1 MSRFSV
7 EYEQLWDFIPLSRWK
22 LKFNFVLLFFSFFF
36 FFVAQSIPV
45 AASTI
50 SLLMLSLDRYAT
62 VKHPRLA
69 QLRQRRFLPAFLAFA
84 SWISAVCVSVLVIL
98 EDGRNTDAAVNSTGI
113 NFTSQISMELTKEF
127 LMENNTKS
135 NTFIAN
141 PFAEM
146 IASNET
152 TTVDPFCQLNFG
164 TMQMPNFL
172 LTIYTLLV
180 FILPGVGVILN
191 HLGVHHKLC
200 ALSLTARAAHGE
212 LPLPMPIM
220 RRPTHMI
227 IVTGMANAE

>member
-1 MSRFSV
+1 
-7 EYEQLWDFIPLSRWK
+7 
-22 LKFNFVLLFFSFFF
+22 
-36 FFVAQSIPV
+36 
-45 AASTI
+45 
-50 SLLMLSLDRYAT
+50 MLSLDRYAT

-84 SWISAVCVSVLVIL
+84 SWISAVCVSILVIL
-98 EDGRNTDAAVNSTGI
+98 ENSPDKTA
-113 NFTSQISMELTKEF
+113 ISSIEMNETAHISHELSKVLILENITK
-127 LMENNTKS
+127 L
-135 NTFIAN
+135 NTFTAD
-141 PFAEM
+141 PFAKM
-146 IASNET
+146 LTSNET
-152 TTVDPFCQLNFG
+152 TFDSFCQLNFG
-164 TMQMPNFL
+164 TMQMPNVL